1 MTKYQNPYIDCPQC
15 GDYESFLAV
24 DPELGADEGGHCQSC
39 DLEIKTPRWLSETG
53 KVFGRDYV

>member
-1 MTKYQNPYIDCPQC
+1 MSKCQNPYIDCPQC